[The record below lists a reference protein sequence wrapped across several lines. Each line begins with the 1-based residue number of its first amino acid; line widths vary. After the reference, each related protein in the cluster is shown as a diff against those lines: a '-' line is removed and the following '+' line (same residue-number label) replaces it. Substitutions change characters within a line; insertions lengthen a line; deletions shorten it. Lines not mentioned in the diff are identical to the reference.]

1 MLDAQYAEAQP
12 ESDAAAPEPAFF
24 GVNRRRMDALLT
36 DTQQLEQTA
45 SSAALRMMDDVYR
58 QTLHKAELAMAAGA
72 TTLPKAIDMAVADFL
87 RAGITC
93 IEYKDGRRVNIAD
106 YAEMA
111 LRTAATRAK
120 LQGDAAARAARG
132 IDTVLVSAYGQCS
145 ETCLPWQ
152 GRVYIDD
159 VFGTFSGDRSGDRG
173 HSVNGNWYP
182 LLSVAVRHGL
192 FHPNC
197 RHTLSTWYE
206 GISTMPKP
214 LDAAVVRRNA
224 KLEQQQRAL
233 ERKLRQAKRLEA
245 GCTDPENVKRYAQQ
259 RRDAQKALREFVNA
273 HPDVLRRDAWKEK
286 TYETAIGDEKKAG
299 IPKIGSGS
307 VEKSIPEQ
315 VSLKT
320 KLENYQSFLTNVPE
334 EYKIYLEYGANNA
347 EYIEADQEDFAFGM
361 SWNSGR
367 LYYNPKN
374 PEFTSRNFDV
384 MNTHELSHW
393 VDYHFVRSDQ
403 SEKFIAAINQAGETV
418 VARHEDFIRYCEE
431 NDREGFLSDILSGF
445 CRGEFTFPYRHGMD
459 YWTDIPEAVP
469 CETFANLFSLF
480 AFNNNEQINF
490 LKKNFPDV
498 VAEFMRIKP

>member
-1 MLDAQYAEAQP
+1 MLEAQYAEAQP
-12 ESDAAAPEPAFF
+12 ESEAQPKFF
-24 GVNRRRMDALLT
+24 GVNRYRMDALLAE
-36 DTQQLEQTA
+36 TQQLEQKA
-45 SSAALRMMDDVYR
+45 STAALRMMDDVYR

-106 YAEMA
+106 YTEMA

-120 LQGDAAARAARG
+120 LQGDAAQRAELG
-132 IDTVLVSAYGQCS
+132 VDTVLVSQYGGCS

-159 VFGTFSGDRSGDRG
+159 VFGAFNGERSGDQG
-173 HSVNGNWYP
+173 HSANGKWYP
-182 LLSVAVRHGL
+182 LLSVAVQNGL

-206 GISTMPKP
+206 GVSTKPRP
-214 LDAAVVRRNA
+214 LDAAVVRNNA
-224 KLEQQQRAL
+224 QLEQQQRAL
-233 ERKLRQAKRLEA
+233 ERKLRQAKRLEI
-245 GCTDPENVKRYAQQ
+245 GCTDPANAKKYTQ
-259 RRDAQKALREFVNA
+259 RRKAAQKELREFVDA
-273 HPDVLRRDAWKEK
+273 HPDVLRRAPWKEK
-286 TYETAIGDEKKAG
+286 AYVTAISDEKKDA
-299 IPKIGSGS
+299 IKKIGSGP
-307 VEKSIPEQ
+307 VEKSIPER
-315 VSLKT
+315 VSLET
-320 KLENYQSFLTNVPE
+320 KMENYRSFLTSVPD

-347 EYIEADQEDFAFGM
+347 EYIETDREGFVFGM
-361 SWNSGR
+361 SWRSGC
-367 LYYNPKN
+367 LYYNPEN
-374 PEFTSRNFDV
+374 PEFAAGNFGI

-403 SEKFIAAINQAGETV
+403 SDEFIAAIKQAKKTV
-418 VARHEDFIRYCEE
+418 EDRHEDFIRYCEE

-445 CRGEFTFPYRHGMD
+445 CQGEFIFPYRHSTD
-459 YWTDIPEAVP
+459 YWNDTPEAVP

-480 AFNNNEQINF
+480 AFNNKEQINF

-498 VAEFMRIKP
+498 VAEFMKIKP

>member
-1 MLDAQYAEAQP
+1 MAQIAPETRAMLDAQYAEAQP

-120 LQGDAAARAARG
+120 LQGDAAARTARG

-286 TYETAIGDEKKAG
+286 TYGIDAENILTEILANAKNRDIIVLTADMETVIAEKPFSQIQQLSGKLSDRAVRKWYLAQDGKILDEIDKTQ
-299 IPKIGSGS
+299 
-307 VEKSIPEQ
+307 SIETQ
-315 VSLKT
+315 ARMACELRNRNRT
-320 KLENYQSFLTNVPE
+320 WARDLMH
-334 EYKIYLEYGANNA
+334 
-347 EYIEADQEDFAFGM
+347 DQEKRRQMDITDPNRSF
-361 SWNSGR
+361 
-367 LYYNPKN
+367 
-374 PEFTSRNFDV
+374 E
-384 MNTHELSHW
+384 ELIESKMQRKGLTR
-393 VDYHFVRSDQ
+393 D
-403 SEKFIAAINQAGETV
+403 
-418 VARHEDFIRYCEE
+418 
-431 NDREGFLSDILSGF
+431 
-445 CRGEFTFPYRHGMD
+445 
-459 YWTDIPEAVP
+459 EAV
-469 CETFANLFSLF
+469 A
-480 AFNNNEQINF
+480 
-490 LKKNFPDV
+490 DV
-498 VAEFMRIKP
+498 LNTATKTRKSVNIALGLEK